1 MNNVAFLFPGQG
13 AQAVGM
19 GKDFADASPAAAA
32 VFAEASDVL
41 GWDVAAVCFEGPKE
55 ELDRTAISQPA
66 ILTTSLATVAAMKEA
81 GLADVEH
88 CSAAAGLSLGEY
100 SALVMAGA
108 ITIAD
113 AVYLVQKRGQFMEE
127 ACHINPGTML
137 SVIGLEDGIV
147 EAICAEARSTEMVVA
162 ANFNC
167 PGQVVISGTRT
178 GVARAA
184 ELAKEHGA
192 KRAIPLA
199 VGGAFH
205 SPLMEPAAERLT
217 EELERTTIKEC
228 AIPVTANVTAE
239 PIQTP
244 DEIRRSLTRQL
255 TRPVRWTKSM
265 LRIIED
271 KRPRFIEVA
280 PGKVLAGLMRRI
292 DRESEVES
300 ISTMDALR
308 AKMEG

>member
-1 MNNVAFLFPGQG
+1 
-13 AQAVGM
+13 M

-32 VFAEASDVL
+32 VFAEASSIL
-41 GWDVAAVCFEGPKE
+41 GWDVASVCFEGPKE

-66 ILTTSLATVAAMKEA
+66 ILTTSLAAVAAMKEA
-81 GLADVEH
+81 GLADVEI
-88 CSAAAGLSLGEY
+88 CAAAAGLSLGEY

-108 ITIAD
+108 LTLAD
-113 AVYLVQKRGQFMEE
+113 AVRLVQKRGQFMEE

-147 EAICAEARSTEMVVA
+147 EAVCAETRSTEMVVA

-192 KRAIPLA
+192 KRTIPL
-199 VGGAFH
+199 VVSGAFH

-217 EELERTTIKEC
+217 EELARTTIKAC

-239 PIQTP
+239 PMREP
-244 DEIRRSLTRQL
+244 NEIRHSLTRQL
-255 TRPVRWTKSM
+255 TSPVRWTQSVRRM
-265 LRIIED
+265 IED
-271 KRPRFIEVA
+271 KAPRFVEVA
-280 PGKVLAGLMRRI
+280 PGKVLAGLLRRI
-292 DRESEVES
+292 DHESKVES
-300 ISTMDALR
+300 ISTMAALR